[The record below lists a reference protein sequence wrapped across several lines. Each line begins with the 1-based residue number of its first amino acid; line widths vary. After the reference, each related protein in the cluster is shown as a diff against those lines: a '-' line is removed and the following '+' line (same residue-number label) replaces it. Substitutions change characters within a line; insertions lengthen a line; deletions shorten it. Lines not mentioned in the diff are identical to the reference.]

1 MRPLSL
7 CVRKKNYNFYLFI
20 LFYHIL
26 LTTIM
31 IICTFE
37 PKYIYILRKKLK
49 TCILSAKGL
58 QRLLLAVLPRISYSY
73 ISGLWKIGQ
82 QLMSMSRG
90 PNTGW
95 FQRASLS
102 EKWGNRGDSLHP
114 EHSAR
119 CLWEGVGSWPAE
131 WGRARG
137 QDPRCRLDRCWPR
150 GVPRERSIAHASA
163 CCLLERPFGPAFTTF
178 VIIRNGIIA
187 VLGNHK
193 LRQTIRSAS
202 RL

>member
-1 MRPLSL
+1 MTSWIMGQTFMTQGQGRAQVSL
-7 CVRKKNYNFYLFI
+7 ERVFLKNTSPFARGIPTAKICLKTGKFVKK
-20 LFYHIL
+20 
-26 LTTIM
+26 
-31 IICTFE
+31 
-37 PKYIYILRKKLK
+37 IYILRKKLK

-119 CLWEGVGSWPAE
+119 CL
-131 WGRARG
+131 
-137 QDPRCRLDRCWPR
+137 
-150 GVPRERSIAHASA
+150 
-163 CCLLERPFGPAFTTF
+163 
-178 VIIRNGIIA
+178 
-187 VLGNHK
+187 
-193 LRQTIRSAS
+193 
-202 RL
+202 